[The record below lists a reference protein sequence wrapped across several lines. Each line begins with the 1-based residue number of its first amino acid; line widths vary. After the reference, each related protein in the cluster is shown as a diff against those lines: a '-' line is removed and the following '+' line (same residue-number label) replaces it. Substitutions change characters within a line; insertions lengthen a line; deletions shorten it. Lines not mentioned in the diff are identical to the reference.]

1 MLKNHPDWANGY
13 WDMVLAAQAD
23 LVIGLT
29 DLADWNLKDID
40 PKDIDPVDCSGD
52 GMSPLVLGNPI
63 AFKQG

>member
-1 MLKNHPDWANGY
+1 
-13 WDMVLAAQAD
+13 MVLAAQAD